1 MRVTLSVS
9 DPQSDMAIARR
20 GPRQMA
26 NISFSIARHLLLLL
40 ALAASSF
47 AQVNTGRI
55 SGTITD
61 SSGAVVPGAKVTV
74 TNEATGIVRSVLT
87 NPDGFYVAPN
97 LPVGSFT
104 VEAEAAGFQK
114 SVQKNNEVPA
124 AGKLTLDFTL
134 RVGAATESVTV
145 TATAG
150 AETVNTVSGELAYTV
165 DSDQVKDLAL
175 NGRNYLELVTL
186 MPGVAVLNLD
196 QMATTTSFNTN
207 YQSVNGGRVEA
218 NHLAVDGTSNLDSGS
233 NTSQLNN
240 VSVDAIEQVRM
251 MTSAFSAEHG
261 RNSGA
266 NINVI
271 TKSGGEKYHG
281 AAFYT
286 HRNDAFDARDGCLPP
301 TAAKQKLRFNDWGW
315 NLNGPVPGLPK
326 HRVFFM
332 FNMEWKKIR
341 QTQGPTRR
349 TLPTRA
355 ETTGDF
361 SDRPTWILLDPT
373 TRLPIPNNNITS
385 MMTPDGK
392 ALMALY
398 TKAMSLAGVFNDTPT
413 ANNAVFQMEAP
424 FNWRQ
429 EIGKVDYRVNDR
441 HSLYFKLMHDSY
453 LAYAPYGSFINSQLP
468 LTPTSRVRPTWAPQL
483 SLTSTLNPRLVNEA
497 KISAAWHGQ
506 RTPLEGDLW
515 KRSTYGFQFGRVYNG
530 ANGPYPEGIPGFGLT
545 GTGSGFADVNSP
557 SGYLVAPTTDISFTD
572 NVSYI
577 LSNHTIRTGLLIVRN
592 RKDQNSQANY
602 LGDIAFNPS
611 GNAISTGY
619 AIADAALGN
628 FSNYQEQNG
637 DPTGYFRFSEY
648 TGYAQDNWR
657 VSRTFNVEIGLR
669 YTWFV
674 PTYSVP
680 NNLSNFVPSAWDP
693 AQAVKL
699 NRNGT
704 LVPGVGNPL
713 NGFVLPAGG
722 VPEEWISRIPGAS
735 SPEYASMPKTGPRGL
750 YPPSNTWAPRFSFA
764 WTPFGGKTAIR
775 GGFGVFHDR
784 TPAALVLYGNRNKPF
799 AASVS
804 YNFGNLSSVTGGT
817 SPAAGAQGRV
827 YSTDP
832 QLGVPVLYKFN
843 LGFQRELP
851 WSMMFEASVVSEQ
864 GRHGVRAPNINMYSL
879 ASEMAN
885 NALPAAVRLN
895 LNNLR
900 PYAGLTT
907 LTYFMS
913 DSNSNYNGLQLR
925 GTKRR
930 GNAMFVVNYTWSKAL
945 ADVRSN
951 FLDGGDPY
959 LPLDR
964 HYNYGPTNNDRRHLF
979 VASYTYRLPT
989 LRRSHQFVR
998 TTLGGWSFS
1007 GITRLQTGQLL
1018 TVVGTSTNAQQARR
1032 ASYLGGDTSLPSD
1045 QRSRDKWFNTA
1056 AFARPPPTASATP
1069 ASAPSSAPAGKSGT
1083 SPSARNSPSTKT
1095 SGSAFE
1101 PTPSTCS
1108 TTPTSTTPT
1117 SASTPTPASAPS
1129 TAANPRAKSSSAS
1142 TSPSDLLY
1150 PWTAPPRPPIP
1161 ERSDGPPPPIPE
1173 RSDGPPPASP
1183 GTK

>member
-1 MRVTLSVS
+1 MNL
-9 DPQSDMAIARR
+9 P
-20 GPRQMA
+20 
-26 NISFSIARHLLLLL
+26 ISRSLFSLIV
-40 ALAASSF
+40 LAATAF
-47 AQVNTGRI
+47 GQVSTGRI
-55 SGTITD
+55 SGAVTD

-74 TNEATGIVRSVLT
+74 TNEATGINRTANS
-87 NPDGFYVAPN
+87 NQEGFYVVAN

-104 VEAEAAGFQK
+104 VAVEAAGFRK
-114 SVQKNNEVPA
+114 FVLSHNEVPA
-124 AGKLTLDFTL
+124 AGKVTVDVTVQ
-134 RVGAATESVTV
+134 VGAAAESVTV
-145 TATAG
+145 TATGG
-150 AETVNTVSGELAYTV
+150 AETVNTVSGELAFTV

-175 NGRNYLELVTL
+175 NGRNYLELITL

-207 YQSVNGGRVEA
+207 YQSVNGGRVEG
-218 NHLAVDGTSNLDSGS
+218 NHLAVDGASNLDSGS

-281 AAFYT
+281 SAFFT
-286 HRNDAFDARDGCLPP
+286 HRNDAFDARDSFLPA
-301 TAAKQKLRFNDWGW
+301 TAPKQKLRFNDWGW
-315 NLNGPVPGLPK
+315 NLNGPVPGLRK
-326 HRVFFM
+326 RHVYFM

-355 ETTGDF
+355 ETRGDF
-361 SDRPTWILLDPT
+361 SDRPTWVLLDPT
-373 TRLPIPNNNITS
+373 SRQPIPNNNIAS
-385 MMTPDGK
+385 MMTADGK

-398 TKAMSLAGVFNDTPT
+398 SKAISMAGVFYDTPT
-413 ANNAVFQMEAP
+413 SNNAIFQVEAP

-429 EIGKVDYRVNDR
+429 EIGKVDYRISDR
-441 HSLYFKLMHDSY
+441 HVLYGKLMHDSY
-453 LAYAPYGSFINSQLP
+453 LAYAPYGSFINSAMP

-483 SLTSTLNPRLVNEA
+483 SLTSTLTPRLVNEA
-497 KISAAWHGQ
+497 KIAAAWHGQ

-515 KRSTYGFQFGRVYNG
+515 KRSTYGFQFQRVYNG
-530 ANGPYPEGIPGFGLT
+530 GNGPYPDGIPGFSLT
-545 GTGSGFADVNSP
+545 GTGSGFADVNAP
-557 SGYLVAPTTDISFTD
+557 SGYLVAPTTDISLID

-577 LSNHTIRTGLLIVRN
+577 LSDHTFRAGVLIVRN

-611 GNAISTGY
+611 GNAFSTGY

-657 VSRTFNVEIGLR
+657 VSKNFNVEIGLR
-669 YTWFV
+669 YTYFV

-693 AQAVKL
+693 AKAVSL
-699 NRNGT
+699 ARNGT
-704 LVPGVGNPL
+704 LIPGVGDPL
-713 NGFVLPAGG
+713 NGFVLPEGG
-722 VPEEWISRIPGAS
+722 VPAEWISRIPGAS
-735 SPEYASMPKTGPRGL
+735 SAEYARMPKTGPRGL
-750 YPPSNTWAPRFSFA
+750 YPPSNTWAPRLSFA
-764 WTPFGGKTAIR
+764 WTPFGRKTAIR

-784 TPAALVLYGNRNKPF
+784 TPAALVLYGDRNKPF
-799 AASVS
+799 ATSVS
-804 YNFGNLSSVTGGT
+804 YNFGNLSNVTGGT
-817 SPAAGAQGRV
+817 SPAAGAQGRI

-832 QLGVPVLYKFN
+832 RLGVPVLYKFN

-851 WSMMFEASVVSEQ
+851 WGTMIEATVVSEQ
-864 GRHGVRAPNINMYSL
+864 GRHGVRAPNINAYSL
-879 ASEMAN
+879 AAEMAN
-885 NALPAAVRLN
+885 NALPSSQRLN

-907 LTYFMS
+907 ITYFMS

-930 GNAMFVVNYTWSKAL
+930 GNAMFTVNYTWSKVL

-951 FLDGGDPY
+951 FLDSGDPY
-959 LPLDR
+959 LPFDR
-964 HYNYGPTNNDRRHLF
+964 HYNYGPTNNDRRHVF

-989 LRRSHQFVR
+989 FKRSGGLMR
-998 TTLGGWSFS
+998 SALGGWALS
-1007 GITRLQTGQLL
+1007 GITRFQSGQFL
-1018 TVVGTSTNAQQARR
+1018 TVTGTSSNAAQARR
-1032 ASYLGGDTSLPSD
+1032 ATYLGGATALPAD
-1045 QRSRDKWFNTA
+1045 QRGRDKWFNTA
-1056 AFARPPPTASATP
+1056 VFARPPADAFGN
-1069 ASAPSSAPAGKSGT
+1069 AGIGT
-1083 SPSARNSPSTKT
+1083 VVGPGWAAWDLTLRKEYSVHEQIKLRFRADAFNAFNRVNLNNPNMNVNADPGFGTINS
-1095 SGSAFE
+1095 
-1101 PTPSTCS
+1101 
-1108 TTPTSTTPT
+1108 
-1117 SASTPTPASAPS
+1117 
-1129 TAANPRAKSSSAS
+1129 
-1142 TSPSDLLY
+1142 DQ
-1150 PWTAPPRPPIP
+1150 PPRQIQFGLTL
-1161 ERSDGPPPPIPE
+1161 SF
-1173 RSDGPPPASP
+1173 
-1183 GTK
+1183 